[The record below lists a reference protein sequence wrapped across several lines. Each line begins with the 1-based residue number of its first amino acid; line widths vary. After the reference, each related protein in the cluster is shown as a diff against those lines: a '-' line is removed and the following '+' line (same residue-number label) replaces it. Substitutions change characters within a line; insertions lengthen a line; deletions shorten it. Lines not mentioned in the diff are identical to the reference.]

1 MNRGWMVAGVLAL
14 VAAPVVPAAAA
25 GVAMVLER
33 VDDPAGMVRW
43 IRTGDVLR
51 YEVRLSGMAED
62 ASLAVAATPVHSLTG
77 LSCARHVPPPDTPDP
92 GGAEITARALAARA
106 LTAPDGVAVPGA
118 QACHLGDVSSEK
130 AVQVV
135 LSVPS
140 GAEEVEV
147 AAVARLREG
156 DGGLTTILRT
166 ATTSVADESSTMN
179 GPAAPVPDPWDES
192 RDPRAVEEREFGRWE
207 AGERARRETWQEWP
221 GDRRRMRAA
230 EPARRPEYGEDRAA
244 WRPERGTG
252 WERSARDR
260 EGHVGEPGHVRDR
273 EGHVAEPRRVRDRE
287 GFGRAAEF
295 GGARDAGSARQP
307 EGGEDGAAGRGA
319 WEIGWEVPDDESAR
333 APEGLGRAAE
343 PDRAHMAGPARQPGA
358 REDRAAGRSEREPGR
373 GAPGAESARE
383 LGDLD
388 RPVES
393 GRVNDAESARQ
404 PGDQRGGAKAVE
416 SRDRS
421 GRPEA
426 GKAREEHGRAGKGW
440 GERGREAGKGQEEHG
455 REAGKGAE
463 EYGREIGKG
472 AEERGREAGK
482 GAEEHGWGGELEEPS
497 LEDGAGEWP
506 ATPDRTHQHGEVK
519 LPEVAPPPVEAAQEV
534 VPGAPLPRTVDGAQV
549 SVRAAERTNPLAGV
563 GGLPYVAGGIG
574 VLLVGLWAVAKAQAR
589 RMRRKVF

>member
-230 EPARRPEYGEDRAA
+230 ERRAGPSTGRTG
-244 WRPERGTG
+244 RPGDL
-252 WERSARDR
+252 S
-260 EGHVGEPGHVRDR
+260 
-273 EGHVAEPRRVRDRE
+273 
-287 GFGRAAEF
+287 
-295 GGARDAGSARQP
+295 GGL
-307 EGGEDGAAGRGA
+307 AGRGRR
-319 WEIGWEVPDDESAR
+319 VTAR
-333 APEGLGRAAE
+333 VTWPSLVTCVTARVTWPSLVACVTVKVSVARPSSVERVTPGR
-343 PDRAHMAGPARQPGA
+343 RVSPGA
-358 REDRAAGRSEREPGR
+358 GKMARPGEVRGRSAGRCLTTSR
-373 GAPGAESARE
+373 
-383 LGDLD
+383 
-388 RPVES
+388 
-393 GRVNDAESARQ
+393 RV
-404 PGDQRGGAKAVE
+404 
-416 SRDRS
+416 
-421 GRPEA
+421 
-426 GKAREEHGRAGKGW
+426 
-440 GERGREAGKGQEEHG
+440 
-455 REAGKGAE
+455 
-463 EYGREIGKG
+463 
-472 AEERGREAGK
+472 
-482 GAEEHGWGGELEEPS
+482 
-497 LEDGAGEWP
+497 
-506 ATPDRTHQHGEVK
+506 
-519 LPEVAPPPVEAAQEV
+519 
-534 VPGAPLPRTVDGAQV
+534 LPRA
-549 SVRAAERTNPLAGV
+549 
-563 GGLPYVAGGIG
+563 
-574 VLLVGLWAVAKAQAR
+574 WAAR
-589 RMRRKVF
+589 RSRIERIWPG

>member
-260 EGHVGEPGHVRDR
+260 EGHVAEPGHVRDR

-295 GGARDAGSARQP
+295 GGARDAGSAREP
-307 EGGEDGAAGRGA
+307 RGGEDGAAGRGA
-319 WEIGWEVPDDESAR
+319 WEIGWEVPDDESAG

-358 REDRAAGRSEREPGR
+358 REDRAAGRGEQGSGR
-373 GAPGAESARE
+373 GAPGAESAPE
-383 LGDLD
+383 LGDLG
-388 RPVES
+388 RPVEP

-426 GKAREEHGRAGKGW
+426 GKGREEHGRAGKGW
-440 GERGREAGKGQEEHG
+440 GERGREAGKGAEERG
-455 REAGKGAE
+455 REVGKGAE
-463 EYGREIGKG
+463 EH
-472 AEERGREAGK
+472 GREAGK
-482 GAEEHGWGGELEEPS
+482 GAEEHGWGAELQEPS

-506 ATPDRTHQHGEVK
+506 AAPDRTHQHGEVK